1 MKKIWLTVPFES
13 YEGPYMSEAFA
24 FADEGK
30 ARDYADLN
38 ATGRSG
44 GVGVYELEIL
54 VNKLPPRPVFDCE
67 RYQHANG
74 DSDVFCN
81 FREFFSRE
89 TDLARPG
96 TFLAI
101 SHDDAIKAATAGLP
115 DVEDE
120 E

>member
-1 MKKIWLTVPFES
+1 VS
-13 YEGPYMSEAFA
+13 
-24 FADEGK
+24 
-30 ARDYADLN
+30 
-38 ATGRSG
+38 
-44 GVGVYELEIL
+44 VYELEIL
-54 VNKLPPRPVFDCE
+54 EGMWPPLCVFDCE

-81 FREFFSRE
+81 FREFLTEKSDQE
-89 TDLARPG
+89 RPG
-96 TFLAI
+96 TFVAL